1 MKRLITLILAIAL
14 CVPLYIPVQ
23 AEFRY
28 DLSEY
33 SLLLNIKDVYPIQP
47 GTEEWKKLETLQSKI
62 TSKWGEYGLYEHT
75 IYDCPYAGNRTT
87 YSYWSLA

>member
-14 CVPLYIPVQ
+14 CVPLYIPAQ
-23 AEFRY
+23 AEFQY

-62 TSKWGEYGLYEHT
+62 AACEIPKKTSNVYG
-75 IYDCPYAGNRTT
+75 IT
-87 YSYWSLA
+87 YRSSFILPASF

>member
-14 CVPLYIPVQ
+14 CVPLYIPAQ
-23 AEFRY
+23 AEFQY

-47 GTEEWKKLETLQSKI
+47 GTE
-62 TSKWGEYGLYEHT
+62 
-75 IYDCPYAGNRTT
+75 
-87 YSYWSLA
+87 